1 MEQPSRSRVP
11 RKPFDFPKAF
21 RLLRSSDYRKVYDR
35 GQRRNLNWLVVFL
48 LRTDRPL
55 SRVGLTVP
63 RRLGPAV
70 DRNRIKRK
78 LREAV
83 RMHIAEL
90 GPGWDLV
97 LHPRAQALRLPMPE
111 MEKTMSRFFRDC
123 AKQAGS
129 SRAE

>member
-1 MEQPSRSRVP
+1 MEQPSRSRVL
-11 RKPFDFPKAF
+11 RKPLGFPKAF
-21 RLLRSSDYRKVYDR
+21 RLLRSPDYLEVYDR

-83 RMHIAEL
+83 RIHIAEL

-97 LHPRAQALRLPMPE
+97 LHPRAQALKLPMPE
-111 MEKTMSRFFRDC
+111 MKRTMTRLFRDC
-123 AKQAGS
+123 AKQADGV
-129 SRAE
+129 RAG